1 MRKLICIL
9 VCTAFTISCSKK
21 EEVNDLINKSPQKA
35 ENKVIAKAFGE
46 ENQDVSTIKLKAEN
60 KVIAKAFGFFSIEEN
75 QDVSTIKL
83 VQDNRVLSKKGYK
96 IMPNSKSKRVVYAI
110 PFSEDNSKFLL
121 TDGAEKEFILDIKVD
136 KEGNGSVS
144 LISVYSKTV
153 KRFKDT
159 ELIDVTNFTR
169 VGEISNNLLE
179 LEDSWRTVDLTTAK
193 RKTYKKCFDEAY
205 TSICDDFIGCLAWH
219 THPLVPITA
228 AVYCLF

>member
-35 ENKVIAKAFGE
+35 ENKVIAKAFG
-46 ENQDVSTIKLKAEN
+46 
-60 KVIAKAFGFFSIEEN
+60 EEN